1 MSHRLFAIGL
11 AIAIS
16 TPALAAEPP
25 ATLKD
30 CRAITDS
37 AQRLTCYDALPLEAP
52 AKSWTERFGLA
63 STPSEPA
70 EGAISSHI
78 AGRFEGWGPSTV
90 FTLAN
95 GQQWRVSD
103 GSSAYYVKQD
113 PKVVVSRGMLGG
125 YRLEVEG
132 LNKVAGVKRIK

>member
-1 MSHRLFAIGL
+1 MSHHLFVIGL
-11 AIAIS
+11 ALATS
-16 TPALAAEPP
+16 LPALAADAP

-37 AQRLTCYDALPLEAP
+37 AQRLACYDALPLEAP

-63 STPSEPA
+63 TPSEPA
-70 EGAISSHI
+70 EGEISSHI
-78 AGRFEGWGPSTV
+78 AGQFQGWGPSTV

-103 GSSAYYVKQD
+103 GSSAYYIKQD
-113 PKVVVSRGMLGG
+113 PKVVVSRGLLGG

-132 LNKVAGVKRIK
+132 LNKVAGVKRVK